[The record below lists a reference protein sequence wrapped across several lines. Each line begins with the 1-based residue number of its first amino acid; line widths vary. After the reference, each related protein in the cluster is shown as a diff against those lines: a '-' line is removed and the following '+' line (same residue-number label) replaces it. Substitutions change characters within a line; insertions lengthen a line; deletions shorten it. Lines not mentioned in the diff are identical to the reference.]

1 MSNAG
6 TFADYLIQDARL
18 VILRTLADQV
28 DGRLNETII
37 TAALV
42 TFGHNRSRDWVRQQ
56 MRQLADV
63 GAIVVTEVGSVMVG
77 ELTRLGYD
85 HVGRRSVIEGVAR
98 PSPAL

>member
-1 MSNAG
+1 MTAPG
-6 TFADYLIQDARL
+6 TFADYLVNDARL
-18 VILRTLADQV
+18 VILKTLAEQV

-56 MRQLADV
+56 LRYLADV
-63 GAIVVTEVGSVMVG
+63 GAVVVTEVGSVMVG

-85 HVGRRSVIEGVAR
+85 HVGRRAVIEGVAR
-98 PSPAL
+98 PSPAV

>member
-1 MSNAG
+1 MTTPG
-6 TFADYLIQDARL
+6 TFADFLVLDARL

-37 TAALV
+37 TAALT

-56 MRQLADV
+56 LRHLADV
-63 GAIVVTEVGSVMVG
+63 GAVLVTEVGTVMIA

-85 HVGRRSVIEGVAR
+85 HVGRRTIIEGVAR
-98 PSPAL
+98 PSPVA